1 MPSKK
6 QRNILIIFSC
16 AAALAGLIGAPLLF
30 RQEATAV
37 PTLDFNA
44 ITNESELEQYLHKN
58 IVVSG
63 IWRSSGV
70 DGTYITNDSKTAA
83 IYMRVLKNN
92 GQERLK
98 VLHFVH
104 FDGQPVTLSGWLS
117 KQPAQEQHYY
127 FDVSYVKDYPSSILN
142 IGWVQAQSTNIAQAL
157 SQHRSR

>member
-1 MPSKK
+1 MP
-6 QRNILIIFSC
+6 F
-16 AAALAGLIGAPLLF
+16 LF
-30 RQEATAV
+30 RQEAAATPTFDFDAV
-37 PTLDFNA
+37 
-44 ITNESELEQYLHKN
+44 TNESELDQYLHKK

-63 IWRSSGV
+63 VWRNGGV

-92 GQERLK
+92 GHERLK

-127 FDVSYVKDYPSSILN
+127 FDVAYVKDYPSSILN
-142 IGWVQAQSTNIAQAL
+142 IGWVQAQSTNVAQAL